1 MSWIHKRSLATRI
14 VHALLLSLLVGLFT
28 FFCPTPWAL
37 EAPGPFYQTR
47 SLVHI
52 KGARV
57 YESKGHF
64 VLLTVV
70 SEPASLLYCLY
81 SFFDRAARLV
91 PKEPP
96 QAQSGGP
103 SDAWQMHLS
112 QSLSTDVALAYVLDQ
127 KPDFVHGLWVRQIFP
142 ESPNSKI
149 LKVDD
154 HLDVLD
160 GQRMHHVSD
169 VGAILKKHKVGDRL
183 VAQVSRKGKTQQ
195 LELEVWKN
203 GERKMIGAQFTP
215 VLGTPKDPF
224 ILRIDS
230 EHVGGASG
238 GLVFCLEIIDQLTPG
253 DLTGGRVVAATGT
266 LDLRGRVGPIEGI
279 RYKLVGAQRAG
290 ARLFLCPAQNLEEL
304 KGINTPI
311 KVVGVSTLDEALAA
325 LKP

>member
-1 MSWIHKRSLATRI
+1 
-14 VHALLLSLLVGLFT
+14 
-28 FFCPTPWAL
+28 
-37 EAPGPFYQTR
+37 
-47 SLVHI
+47 
-52 KGARV
+52 
-57 YESKGHF
+57 
-64 VLLTVV
+64 
-70 SEPASLLYCLY
+70 
-81 SFFDRAARLV
+81 
-91 PKEPP
+91 
-96 QAQSGGP
+96 
-103 SDAWQMHLS
+103 
-112 QSLSTDVALAYVLDQ
+112 
-127 KPDFVHGLWVRQIFP
+127 
-142 ESPNSKI
+142 
-149 LKVDD
+149 
-154 HLDVLD
+154 
-160 GQRMHHVSD
+160 
-169 VGAILKKHKVGDRL
+169 
-183 VAQVSRKGKTQQ
+183 
-195 LELEVWKN
+195 
-203 GERKMIGAQFTP
+203 MIGAQFTP